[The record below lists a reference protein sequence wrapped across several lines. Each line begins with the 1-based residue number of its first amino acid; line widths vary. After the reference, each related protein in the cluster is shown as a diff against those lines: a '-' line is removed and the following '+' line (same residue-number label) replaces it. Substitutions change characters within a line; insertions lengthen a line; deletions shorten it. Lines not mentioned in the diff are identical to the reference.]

1 MIALGIDPG
10 AERLGWAVVE
20 SEGSGKDPKEVAVG
34 IYGLKRH
41 DNGSKEPFQE
51 YRLRLIEYWSKT
63 VTDLLD
69 RFEPDQIYNEI
80 VPVVGS
86 GNFVAATQSQ
96 LASTALT
103 VIQVEAFRQQI
114 PITQIG
120 ANTIKKKIGGAK
132 NASKVKVRNGVFE
145 LLPSTERFK
154 QEWVKVHDSSDAC
167 AVALCGMGYKA

>member
-1 MIALGIDPG
+1 MIAIGIDPG
-10 AERLGWAVVE
+10 AERLGWAVIE

-51 YRLRLIEYWSKT
+51 YRLRLIDYWSRT
-63 VTDLLD
+63 AETL
-69 RFEPDQIYNEI
+69 FEKFDPDQIYNEI

-103 VIQVEAFRQQI
+103 VIQHEAFRREV

-120 ANTIKKKIGGAK
+120 ANTVKKRIGGAK
-132 NASKVKVRNGVFE
+132 NASKVKVRNGVFQ

-154 QEWVKVHDSSDAC
+154 KEWVKVHDSSDAC
-167 AVALCGMGYKA
+167 AVALCGIGYKI